1 MHIKASD
8 KTDGWKRDYF
18 SCKHR
23 SKGSAE
29 LKKLEVPIPWTKDN
43 CTYTLQKKI
52 ATFFEEHT
60 DISFNGDEAAAREEH
75 ACWNNRVQERKRE
88 AKEKLKQRTTQMDK
102 KQKEKFRASLLQ
114 ELKETYV
121 LTVKRDLMEPADFAK
136 CYSE

>member
-1 MHIKASD
+1 M
-8 KTDGWKRDYF
+8 
-18 SCKHR
+18 
-23 SKGSAE
+23 
-29 LKKLEVPIPWTKDN
+29 PIPWTKDN

>member
-52 ATFFEEHT
+52 ATFFEEHN

-75 ACWNNRVQERKRE
+75 ACWNNRVEVRKRE

-102 KQKEKFRASLLQ
+102 K
-114 ELKETYV
+114 
-121 LTVKRDLMEPADFAK
+121 
-136 CYSE
+136 